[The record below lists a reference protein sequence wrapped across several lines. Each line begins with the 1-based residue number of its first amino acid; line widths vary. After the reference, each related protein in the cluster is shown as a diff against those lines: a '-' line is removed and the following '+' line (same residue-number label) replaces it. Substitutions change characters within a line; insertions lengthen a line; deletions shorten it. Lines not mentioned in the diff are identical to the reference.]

1 MKYPRLEQDAIREEL
16 LKLEGWSL
24 REDGAAIVRSFKF
37 SSFAEAFGFMAESA
51 LAAERLNHHPEWSN
65 VYSRVK
71 VCLTTHDSQGVTER
85 DFLLAGPCRRP
96 LRAGGIERRAVSP
109 I

>member
-1 MKYPRLEQDAIREEL
+1 MKYPRLEPEAVRQALSQLD
-16 LKLEGWSL
+16 GWSL

-37 SSFAEAFGFMAESA
+37 ASFAEAFGFMAESA
-51 LAAERLNHHPEWSN
+51 LVAERLNHHPEWSN

-85 DFLLAGPCRRP
+85 DFMLAEAMQKAA
-96 LRAGGIERRAVSP
+96 AGRSN
-109 I
+109 

>member
-1 MKYPRLEQDAIREEL
+1 MKYPRLEPDAIRQAL
-16 LKLEGWSL
+16 SKLEGWSL

-51 LAAERLNHHPEWSN
+51 LAAEKLNHHPEWSN

-85 DFLLAGPCRRP
+85 DFLLAEAMQKAA
-96 LRAGGIERRAVSP
+96 AGRGN
-109 I
+109 

>member
-1 MKYPRLEQDAIREEL
+1 MKYPRLEPDAIRQAL
-16 LKLEGWSL
+16 QKLEGWSL
-24 REDGAAIVRSFKF
+24 REDGEAIVRSFKF

-51 LAAERLNHHPEWSN
+51 LVAERLNHHPEWSN

-85 DFLLAGPCRRP
+85 DFLLAEAMQKAA
-96 LRAGGIERRAVSP
+96 AGRGN
-109 I
+109 